1 MFAHLT
7 EAGGLV
13 HPGAMDQ
20 QRVEEHGV
28 PLLHLQVG
36 PGELGVK
43 VPHAVVHLVHPTLS
57 TEREREGMGG
67 RGHLGMQQDSLVWC
81 WWVWWSGDPHP
92 NKTPTPSTSPP
103 A

>member
-57 TEREREGMGG
+57 TERERGDGG
-67 RGHLGMQQDSLVWC
+67 TGSLRYAAGQSSLVL
-81 WWVWWSGDPHP
+81 VGMVVR
-92 NKTPTPSTSPP
+92 
-103 A
+103 